1 MPPDLFTFTD
11 TFSSPSSLWSN
22 SIGNWTANGGQYFAQ
37 APSNNPETYS
47 GLPFDFTNS
56 TFSLTV
62 TINSLRDEGIWLD
75 TDGSRN
81 NGVLLV
87 LGGNAQAGNWAYWH
101 VFQNGNHSAP
111 LNVNTNAFTPDLTY
125 TVTVLVNGNTY
136 QAFKDPDGIYDANS
150 VLLTTLV
157 DDTYSHGHVGLYD
170 FYSATSFSNFS
181 VSGLPV
187 PGTNYHAPVIT
198 TAASQFVAENTTFVA
213 ALTSTDI
220 DTVGM
225 NPATFSISGGVDAAL
240 FDIVG
245 GNLVFKAARDFEAD
259 PHSYQVQV
267 SAFDGVNITEKKI
280 TVNLTDANDTAP
292 VITTTPAPIIS
303 ILTDL
308 NNLDAGTFAYPLTVG
323 IYTFTTDDGSIRY
336 ANFGVNNSGALGDNT
351 DLGFINIEIAPEA
364 NVTKIGFL
372 VGLAGEAQHHKE
384 TVSFFDTNNVLL
396 TSIGI
401 SRDGGFEPVSF
412 ENTAGYIGRVLVTDI
427 DLRACPEKT

>member
-1 MPPDLFTFTD
+1 
-11 TFSSPSSLWSN
+11 
-22 SIGNWTANGGQYFAQ
+22 
-37 APSNNPETYS
+37 
-47 GLPFDFTNS
+47 
-56 TFSLTV
+56 
-62 TINSLRDEGIWLD
+62 
-75 TDGSRN
+75 
-81 NGVLLV
+81 
-87 LGGNAQAGNWAYWH
+87 
-101 VFQNGNHSAP
+101 
-111 LNVNTNAFTPDLTY
+111 
-125 TVTVLVNGNTY
+125 
-136 QAFKDPDGIYDANS
+136 
-150 VLLTTLV
+150 
-157 DDTYSHGHVGLYD
+157 
-170 FYSATSFSNFS
+170 
-181 VSGLPV
+181 
-187 PGTNYHAPVIT
+187 
-198 TAASQFVAENTTFVA
+198 
-213 ALTSTDI
+213 
-220 DTVGM
+220 M